1 MKFVLLFGLI
11 GLSAAGVIQ
20 IDLDQEWTDFKQRY
34 AKSYRHDTEEVIL
47 DQIFSEFKFLFL
59 FKTTENNYA
68 YTLMIFNF
76 KAFKGPLY

>member
-1 MKFVLLFGLI
+1 MKFALLFGLI

-47 DQIFSEFKFLFL
+47 DQSFSEFKFLIL
-59 FKTTENNYA
+59 FKKPKI
-68 YTLMIFNF
+68 TL
-76 KAFKGPLY
+76 LTLL